1 VAPFILRGITLVGID
16 SVMAPL
22 FARHEA
28 WQKLSTDLDR
38 DKLAAI
44 SREISL
50 NEVESMARQIMS
62 GSLRGRV
69 VVRL

>member
-1 VAPFILRGITLVGID
+1 
-16 SVMAPL
+16 
-22 FARHEA
+22 
-28 WQKLSTDLDR
+28 LDR